1 MFKNVER
8 FLFSWFLFP
17 SILENLENVLEN
29 LPILPE
35 LFLLTATLVLLVYG
49 LVKNKNSYNY
59 LVVTEFTR
67 LSVIILSITAGLVWV
82 NLGMSGKLLYENIL
96 VLDFGSSS
104 IKLFC
109 LLVSIVCLI
118 MSRSALDR
126 SRSACFE
133 YFILYLFVSRSDNN
147 FENDLIFDFCLPRGD
162 G

>member
-8 FLFSWFLFP
+8 SLFSWFFFP

-59 LVVTEFTR
+59 LVVKEFTR

-133 YFILYLFVSRSDNN
+133 YFILYFINV
-147 FENDLIFDFCLPRGD
+147 
-162 G
+162 